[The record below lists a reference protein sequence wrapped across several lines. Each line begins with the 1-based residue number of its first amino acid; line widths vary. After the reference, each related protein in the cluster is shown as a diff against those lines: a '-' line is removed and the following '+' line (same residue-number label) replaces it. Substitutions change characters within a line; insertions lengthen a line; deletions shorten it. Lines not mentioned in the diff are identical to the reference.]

1 MPLTLIKG
9 EYRILNAAPDGD
21 SIRFYPNNPDMW
33 RKLGRRVRTN
43 RAGGAQ
49 LRLEAI
55 DTLETHYQAK
65 NGGGTL
71 TQPIELGRAAASEL
85 LRFLGFTDV
94 TRGEGEVV
102 TDATPAEVKGFIL
115 SRSVDVYGRCVAFA
129 FKGKAPEADGSNVFL
144 TTDLLKESVNAHL
157 LETGL
162 AYPTFYTKLF
172 IDLRKELTK
181 IARKAREKGKGIW
194 PEDVT
199 TAGFELESLETI
211 TEEAVILPK
220 LFRRLA
226 DYLAL
231 NDGSSDL
238 SGFIQYVDS
247 LDDRVIVLPDSQFT
261 SFDTVI
267 EVSDQTVKLTVEPES
282 LVFLEK

>member
-1 MPLTLIKG
+1 MPFILIKG
-9 EYRILNAAPDGD
+9 EYRILKAAPDGD
-21 SIRFYPNNPDMW
+21 SIRFYPADPDMW
-33 RKLGRRVRTN
+33 QKLERRVRTN

-65 NGGGTL
+65 NGGETL
-71 TQPIELGRAAASEL
+71 TQPIELGRKAAGEL
-85 LRFLGFTDV
+85 LKFLGFTDAS
-94 TRGEGEVV
+94 RGKGEVV
-102 TDATPAEVKGFIL
+102 TKATPTETQGFIL

-129 FKGKAPEADGSNVFL
+129 FKGEVPKADGSSVFL
-144 TTDLLKESVNAHL
+144 GPDLLKESANAHL

-172 IDLRKELTK
+172 VELRKELTK
-181 IARKAREKGKGIW
+181 IARKAREQEKGVW
-194 PEDVT
+194 AEDVT

-211 TEEAVILPK
+211 TEQAVILPK

-238 SGFIQYVDS
+238 GGFMRYVDS
-247 LDDRVIVLPDSQFT
+247 LDDRVIVLPDGQVT

>member
-21 SIRFYPNNPDMW
+21 SIRFYPDDPDMW
-33 RKLGRRVRTN
+33 QKLDRRVRTN

-65 NGGGTL
+65 NGGKNL
-71 TQPIELGRAAASEL
+71 TQPIDLGRAAASEL

-94 TRGEGEVV
+94 SRGKGEVV
-102 TDATPAEVKGFIL
+102 KDATPAEVQGFIL

-129 FKGKAPEADGSNVFL
+129 FKGEAPEADGSNVFL

-172 IDLRKELTK
+172 VDLRKELTK

-199 TAGFELESLETI
+199 TVGFELESLETI
-211 TEEAVILPK
+211 TEEVVILPK

-231 NDGSSDL
+231 NDGSPDL
-238 SGFIQYVDS
+238 SGFIRYVDS
-247 LDDRVIVLPDSQFT
+247 LDDRVIVLPDGQIT

-267 EVSDQTVKLTVEPES
+267 EVSNQFIKLTAQPES